1 MYADLGR
8 VESAGRVELSWG
20 VSLVNQSQYRDAIP
34 HLMIA
39 LKKANET
46 DRFEASFAVCLCH
59 WGMRGPEAIEKDLNR
74 LLATSRRPFDRE
86 RLEHTLVVVERE
98 IGRWLEATEHLLR
111 ARRIAND
118 LGVSASAQGATA
130 TELALVAYER
140 SDKTEG
146 VWLFWRDVPA
156 DRWLAAVE

>member
-1 MYADLGR
+1 
-8 VESAGRVELSWG
+8 
-20 VSLVNQSQYRDAIP
+20 
-34 HLMIA
+34 
-39 LKKANET
+39 
-46 DRFEASFAVCLCH
+46 
-59 WGMRGPEAIEKDLNR
+59 MRGPEAIEKDLNR

-140 SDKTEG
+140 SDKTEASYLLREVAQFDVTQLDVQDRVVAQLLSNALGTGHHFWVSDFLVRGLLEGGDLLHLG
-146 VWLFWRDVPA
+146 VQGPP
-156 DRWLAAVE
+156 